1 MTSVALCTG
10 PIHLGLDVSKNKI
23 AVGIL
28 RPDEVS
34 PDTEVIFND
43 EASTRR
49 LIGRFPDRGRLR
61 VCVTRRVRPAS
72 GCIGC

>member
-34 PDTEVIFND
+34 PTQ
-43 EASTRR
+43 R
-49 LIGRFPDRGRLR
+49 
-61 VCVTRRVRPAS
+61 
-72 GCIGC
+72 